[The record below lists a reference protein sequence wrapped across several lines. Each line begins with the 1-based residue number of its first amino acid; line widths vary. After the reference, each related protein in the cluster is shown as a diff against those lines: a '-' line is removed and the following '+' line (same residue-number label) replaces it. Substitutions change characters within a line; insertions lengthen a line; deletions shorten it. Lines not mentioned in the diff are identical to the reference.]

1 MENKESF
8 ILKIKNTRKKK
19 MAFRKRVI
27 NSSILKDYDKIY
39 KEIIDEIIS
48 KEDEGEKTLKDSLPI
63 IIISHPEIKDIFIF
77 SKEQWDLYYNYNIIE
92 KCKSNRSLRIEYYL
106 IDKTKPIDENIEEKI
121 KECKKLIINYIIK
134 NIPCDLLFNILIKFL
149 EKNKDFAEQ
158 FKEYM
163 TTDLINNYKRDK
175 KDNNENLD
183 ENNIDKKCEAYK
195 NLDYQ
200 GLLRIYKSYYFDN
213 KEFINSLNSRFNK
226 ISNNYKYQKSIN
238 EIKNILNE
246 DEEKNKKDNEQNK
259 KDIEHKRFNTQSS
272 LDLNAGNILDNLA
285 YNNSSVI
292 IDNDHVLQSALNPP
306 SKYVS
311 KLMENENFFKKFKTE
326 EYYKGI
332 EDYIDQLNRESYQM
346 LIKNN

>member
-1 MENKESF
+1 
-8 ILKIKNTRKKK
+8 
-19 MAFRKRVI
+19 
-27 NSSILKDYDKIY
+27 
-39 KEIIDEIIS
+39 
-48 KEDEGEKTLKDSLPI
+48 
-63 IIISHPEIKDIFIF
+63 
-77 SKEQWDLYYNYNIIE
+77 
-92 KCKSNRSLRIEYYL
+92 
-106 IDKTKPIDENIEEKI
+106 
-121 KECKKLIINYIIK
+121 
-134 NIPCDLLFNILIKFL
+134 
-149 EKNKDFAEQ
+149 
-158 FKEYM
+158 M

-183 ENNIDKKCEAYK
+183 ENNIDIKFEAYK

-259 KDIEHKRFNTQSS
+259 KVIEHKRFNTQSS
-272 LDLNAGNILDNLA
+272 LDLKAGNILDDLIN
-285 YNNSSVI
+285 NNSSVI
-292 IDNDHVLQSALNPP
+292 IDNNHVLQSALNPP

-311 KLMENENFFKKFKTE
+311 NLMENENLFKKFKTE

-332 EDYIDQLNRESYQM
+332 EDYIDQLNREYYQM
-346 LIKNN
+346 IIKNN